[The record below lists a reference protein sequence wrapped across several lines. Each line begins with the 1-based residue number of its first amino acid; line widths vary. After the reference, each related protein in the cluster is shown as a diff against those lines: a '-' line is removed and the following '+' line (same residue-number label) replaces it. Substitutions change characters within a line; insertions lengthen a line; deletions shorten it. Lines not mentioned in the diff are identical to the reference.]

1 MQGFVSIAE
10 IDTKGRA
17 RRVPI
22 RADIRRALCFPGGST
37 LMVSHLNGSVSADPS
52 DSLSLYMNQCKVFSS
67 YASVKTQGFRH
78 SGVNVS
84 GLDMTA
90 QAQDSLPDTSVAGGS
105 QTEENRVGGKLH
117 RI

>member
-37 LMVSHLNGSVSADPS
+37 LMVSHLNGSVSAVP
-52 DSLSLYMNQCKVFSS
+52 
-67 YASVKTQGFRH
+67 QGFRH

>member
-10 IDTKGRA
+10 IDKKGRA

-22 RADIRRALCFPGGST
+22 RADIRRALCYPGGST
-37 LMVSHLNGSVSADPS
+37 LMVSHLNRSVSADPS
-52 DSLSLYMNQCKVFSS
+52 DSPSSYINQCKVFSS

-90 QAQDSLPDTSVAGGS
+90 EAQDSLPDTSVAGRS